1 MIQDPTTLPT
11 GRELGTYRELQT
23 LSLTLWLKEERLR
36 PISKHKTLRSP
47 LYLGHKLYLK
57 DEEFAVH
64 SSNRGSRSTE
74 NRAFFNSWYKKK
86 YFVLQLC

>member
-1 MIQDPTTLPT
+1 MIQDLTTLSK
-11 GRELGTYRELQT
+11 GRELGTYREIQA
-23 LSLTLWLKEERLR
+23 LSLNLWLKEERHR
-36 PISKHKTLRSP
+36 PISNHKTLRSL

-74 NRAFFNSWYKKK
+74 NQAFFNSWYKKK
-86 YFVLQLC
+86 YFVLHLC

>member
-1 MIQDPTTLPT
+1 MIQDPTTLST
-11 GRELGTYRELQT
+11 ERELGTYRKLQT
-23 LSLTLWLKEERLR
+23 LSLTLWLKEENLRL
-36 PISKHKTLRSP
+36 ISKHKTLQSL
-47 LYLGHKLYLK
+47 LYLGHKLHLI

-74 NRAFFNSWYKKK
+74 NQAFFNSWYKEK